1 MSMLRRIGARGL
13 AIGASASAVAL
24 WGGPSTHNEALQAT
38 GNPLV
43 TQTWK
48 DSGISEPVVADEG
61 TEIKP
66 RGRRHLLK
74 SRTRHKAKL
83 EEVDQMT
90 LHLHEYKDQRAAVGS
105 LKERFDLYASKT
117 IEVDGKPVKVMTFTN
132 FLHSLIL
139 PRFHS
144 QDPVRSALIAAVLL
158 SPGPTD

>member
-24 WGGPSTHNEALQAT
+24 WGVPSARNDALQAS

-43 TQTWK
+43 AHAQTWK
-48 DSGISEPVVADEG
+48 ESGITEPVAADEG
-61 TEIKP
+61 TEVKP

-117 IEVDGKPVKVMTFTN
+117 IDVDGKPVKVMTFTN

-144 QDPVRSALIAAVLL
+144 QDPVRSSGLRYR
-158 SPGPTD
+158 